1 MAKDFGRMQCETPAE
16 SETAF
21 AGRTVG
27 DIVPTVSE
35 ATAVR
40 KLEFCRGP
48 DIALADAALQRPVPV
63 EG

>member
-1 MAKDFGRMQCETPAE
+1 MQCETPAE